1 MRRVPASL
9 MKRLERVE
17 QTRST
22 KRPRGGWPPIMS
34 VAEWSALAVVSQE
47 RLVFDTRE
55 HLDTPGE
62 VVTGTDPS
70 DVTHRYKPGGRM
82 FGTVLKETD
91 AR

>member
-1 MRRVPASL
+1 MRRVPSSL

-22 KRPRGGWPPIMS
+22 KRPRGGWPPVIRDI
-34 VAEWSALAVVSQE
+34 AEWSSLAVASQE
-47 RLVFDTRE
+47 KLVFDTRE

-82 FGTVLKETD
+82 FGTEV
-91 AR
+91 RSVR